1 MQFLLIHFYL
11 LKHKYK
17 DLYTSRRMLSNYQKQ
32 LTMYKLKY
40 DFMGYEF
47 KNSKELSFHH
57 LIIPKKDCKDLGFG
71 SGYLFWNGAI
81 LVQKTSHDYLHI
93 VERIDRD
100 RFNYITCQMIDENI
114 ANMIM
119 YENLKKINDCLEG
132 FEKEHCGHYNKKH
145 PKDPLIK
152 EAYTRRL
159 IKK

>member
-1 MQFLLIHFYL
+1 MRDVTIEMIKIYN
-11 LKHKYK
+11 LK
-17 DLYTSRRMLSNYQKQ
+17 
-32 LTMYKLKY
+32 KLKY

-93 VERIDRD
+93 VERFDRD
-100 RFNYITCQMIDENI
+100 RFNYITSQMIIENV
-114 ANMIM
+114 NKQIM
-119 YENLKKINDCLEG
+119 YDCLKKISDCLDG
-132 FEKEHCGHYNKKH
+132 FEREYSGLHTQKNKNL
-145 PKDPLIK
+145 LIK
-152 EAYTRRL
+152 EEYTRRL

>member
-1 MQFLLIHFYL
+1 MRDVTIEMIKIYN
-11 LKHKYK
+11 LK
-17 DLYTSRRMLSNYQKQ
+17 
-32 LTMYKLKY
+32 KLKY

-100 RFNYITCQMIDENI
+100 RFNYITSQMIIENV
-114 ANMIM
+114 NNQIM
-119 YENLKKINDCLEG
+119 YDCLKKISDCLDG
-132 FEKEHCGHYNKKH
+132 FEREYSGLHTQKNKNL
-145 PKDPLIK
+145 LIK
-152 EAYTRRL
+152 EEYTRRL

>member
-1 MQFLLIHFYL
+1 MKDVTKEMIKIYN
-11 LKHKYK
+11 LK
-17 DLYTSRRMLSNYQKQ
+17 
-32 LTMYKLKY
+32 KLKY

-100 RFNYITCQMIDENI
+100 RFNYITSQMIIENV
-114 ANMIM
+114 NNQIM
-119 YENLKKINDCLEG
+119 YDCLKKISDCLDG
-132 FEKEHCGHYNKKH
+132 FEREYSGLHTQKNKNL
-145 PKDPLIK
+145 LIK
-152 EAYTRRL
+152 EEYTRRL

>member
-1 MQFLLIHFYL
+1 MRDVTIEMIKIYN
-11 LKHKYK
+11 LK
-17 DLYTSRRMLSNYQKQ
+17 
-32 LTMYKLKY
+32 KLKY

-100 RFNYITCQMIDENI
+100 RFNYITSQMIIENVNNQI
-114 ANMIM
+114 I
-119 YENLKKINDCLEG
+119 YDCLKKISDCLDG
-132 FEKEHCGHYNKKH
+132 FEREYSGLHTQKNKNL
-145 PKDPLIK
+145 LIK
-152 EAYTRRL
+152 EEYTRRL

>member
-1 MQFLLIHFYL
+1 MRDVTIEMIKIYN
-11 LKHKYK
+11 LK
-17 DLYTSRRMLSNYQKQ
+17 
-32 LTMYKLKY
+32 KLKY

-47 KNSKELSFHH
+47 KNPKELSFHH

-100 RFNYITCQMIDENI
+100 RFNYITSQMIIENVNKQI
-114 ANMIM
+114 I
-119 YENLKKINDCLEG
+119 YDCLKKISDCLDG
-132 FEKEHCGHYNKKH
+132 FEREYSGLHTQKNKNL
-145 PKDPLIK
+145 LIK
-152 EAYTRRL
+152 EEYTRRL